1 MSDPATDGQIGDQLD
16 QLQQRL
22 QELISLCTRLRV
34 ENKSLLD
41 QQTNLVEERARLIEK
56 NEMARS
62 KVESMITRLKSM
74 EASQ

>member
-1 MSDPATDGQIGDQLD
+1 MKGQATIEEQVEQLGA
-16 QLQQRL
+16 RL
-22 QELISLCTRLRV
+22 QALVALCHKLKV
-34 ENKSLLD
+34 ENKSLLE

-74 EASQ
+74 ESSQ

>member
-1 MSDPATDGQIGDQLD
+1 MSDHATDGRINDQLD

-22 QELISLCTRLRV
+22 QELISLCTRLRI

-41 QQTNLVEERARLIEK
+41 QQNTLVEERARLIEK